1 HLERSVLHQF
11 LLSVP
16 ARRSSD
22 LSLSILLTSESG
34 RAMLA
39 TVGSVIVD
47 EIHALAPNKRG
58 AHLSLSLARLDALTH
73 ARPLRIGLSATQR
86 PLERVAS
93 FLAGSGRG
101 EGVTI
106 IEDGAARERDL
117 ALLLPDSPLEA
128 VMAAEVWS

>member
-73 ARPLRIGLSATQR
+73 ARPLRIGLSATQDR
-86 PLERVAS
+86 KSTRLNSRHLQIS
-93 FLAGSGRG
+93 S
-101 EGVTI
+101 
-106 IEDGAARERDL
+106 
-117 ALLLPDSPLEA
+117 A
-128 VMAAEVWS
+128 VFCL